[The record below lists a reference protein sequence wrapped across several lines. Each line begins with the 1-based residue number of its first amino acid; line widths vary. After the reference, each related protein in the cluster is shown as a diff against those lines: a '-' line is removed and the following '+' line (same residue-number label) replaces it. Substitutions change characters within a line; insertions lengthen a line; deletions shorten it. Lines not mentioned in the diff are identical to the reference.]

1 MNIQKY
7 LAVPY
12 LENGRTEQGADC
24 YGFVRVV
31 LQKELGIELPA
42 FSYVRD
48 QSSVDEA
55 IEGFQEATHPQNYD
69 IVYMKGFNYP
79 LHVGIWLDGGILHM
93 TAAGASYQKASILMK
108 RIMAYYRPRK

>member
-1 MNIQKY
+1 MNIQRY

-24 YGFVRVV
+24 YGLVRVII
-31 LQKELGIELPA
+31 QNELGLELPA

-48 QSSVDEA
+48 QASLDDA
-55 IEGFQEATHPQNYD
+55 IEGFQEVPSPEDFD

-79 LHVGIWLDGGILHM
+79 LHVGVWFNGGIIHM
-93 TAAGASYQKASILMK
+93 TAAGVSFQRAQTMKK
-108 RIMAYYRPRK
+108 RILAYYRPWK